1 MGVGF
6 VVVIGVAVLAALG
19 VLAVAGRGGGRP
31 DVRTFLTDFRN
42 GVRRRDDAAPAADA
56 EPDPVD
62 VSFAQFFAEAPQA
75 DDRGG
80 YLRLDELA
88 GVIERTG
95 ERAGRIREHLPHPRA
110 GSTGADASHSVSP
123 EAAAEAPRV
132 HPRVTTPR
140 VSAGPQGRAT
150 PRTAA
155 PRRTGHVPVG
165 TVPAP
170 PAVPPRRSDG

>member
-1 MGVGF
+1 MDRMGVGF

-62 VSFAQFFAEAPQA
+62 VSFAQFFAEAPQV

-95 ERAGRIREHLPHPRA
+95 ERAGRIREHLPHPRT
-110 GSTGADASHSVSP
+110 GSTGADAPHDD
-123 EAAAEAPRV
+123 AAAPAPT
-132 HPRVTTPR
+132 TTP
-140 VSAGPQGRAT
+140 SAARRA
-150 PRTAA
+150 
-155 PRRTGHVPVG
+155 GHVPVG

>member
-1 MGVGF
+1 MDRMGVGF

-19 VLAVAGRGGGRP
+19 VLAVAGRGGGQP

-42 GVRRRDDAAPAADA
+42 GVRRRDDAAPAPDVD
-56 EPDPVD
+56 PDPVD
-62 VSFAQFFAEAPQA
+62 VPFAQFFAEAPQV

-95 ERAGRIREHLPHPRA
+95 ERAGRIREHLPHPRT
-110 GSTGADASHSVSP
+110 GSTGADAPHDP
-123 EAAAEAPRV
+123 
-132 HPRVTTPR
+132 TP
-140 VSAGPQGRAT
+140 A
-150 PRTAA
+150 
-155 PRRTGHVPVG
+155 RRTGHVPVA

-170 PAVPPRRSDG
+170 PVVPPRRSDG